1 MTALLRSPAPD
12 RAFRRAAF
20 PCREAAE
27 PSARVPVSLSGD
39 GAPRLSRSID
49 TTLVWLGD
57 APLATAE
64 TWLVEV
70 GTRTVRAHFAAI
82 AHADGDAASHGSSGE
97 VEKHAVIRARLRLHE
112 PVAVGTSAT
121 IDELHTLVVVDAAT
135 QRAVAAGS
143 IDACDA

>member
-1 MTALLRSPAPD
+1 MTALPRSPAPD

-39 GAPRLSRSID
+39 G
-49 TTLVWLGD
+49 
-57 APLATAE
+57 
-64 TWLVEV
+64 
-70 GTRTVRAHFAAI
+70 
-82 AHADGDAASHGSSGE
+82 DAASHGSSGE

-112 PVAVGTSAT
+112 PLAVGTSAT